1 MSSACACWARKC
13 ATVTSGSRTLKDAT
27 NEALRDWVANVDD
40 TFYIIGSVAG
50 RIPIP
55 RWCAISRP

>member
-1 MSSACACWARKC
+1 M
-13 ATVTSGSRTLKDAT
+13 

-40 TFYIIGSVAG
+40 TFYIIGSAAG
-50 RIPIP
+50 PASLSR